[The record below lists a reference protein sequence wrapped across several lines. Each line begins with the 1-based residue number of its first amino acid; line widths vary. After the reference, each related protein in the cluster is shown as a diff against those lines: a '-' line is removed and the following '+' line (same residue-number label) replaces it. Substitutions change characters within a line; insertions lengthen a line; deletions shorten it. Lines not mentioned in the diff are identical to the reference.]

1 VAVAYDVDRHPGSWV
16 AAQAARRERVLWIG
30 FIVFFLIV
38 GAFLALALGHRVGIA
53 ASLVFLMCVVVVWRY
68 ANRYVDDLLHWL
80 RGARAE
86 ESVGET
92 LNELRREGWILLH
105 DVEQQGEGN
114 IDHIAS
120 GPTGVY
126 MIETKQRRYE
136 QRQLRKARR
145 QAAKLHDELD
155 VWVTPVI
162 CLHERDSAPFRV
174 EKVWIVPEQ
183 HLLDWL
189 RDQHNAP
196 VPFERLARYA
206 DQVG

>member
-1 VAVAYDVDRHPGSWV
+1 VAYDVDRHPGAWV
-16 AAQAARRERVLWIG
+16 AAQAARRERVLWLSATVLLLVI
-30 FIVFFLIV
+30 
-38 GAFLALALGHRVGIA
+38 GAFFALAFGHRVGIA
-53 ASLVFLMCVVVVWRY
+53 ASLAVAACVAVVWRCANSY
-68 ANRYVDDLLHWL
+68 ADDLLHWM

-86 ESVGET
+86 ESVGAT

-145 QAAKLHDELD
+145 QAAKLHDEIGI
-155 VWVTPVI
+155 WVTPVI
-162 CLHERDSAPFRV
+162 CLHERRSAPFRV
-174 EKVWIVPEQ
+174 ERVWIVPEQ

-189 RDQHNAP
+189 RDQRNTP

-206 DQVG
+206 DHIS